1 MQMAAEVRRVGKR
14 YSCRASSRF
23 SAYAGFDRDRL
34 MSRRLLNVVHQRES
48 SVKATTVQ
56 ATMARMSSSL
66 AATQTQPPHADG
78 GRCRPHMFWGM
89 QILPRVVGWPGFSG
103 PPFLVSNVAT
113 DGGRHA
119 AD

>member
-34 MSRRLLNVVHQRES
+34 MSSRLLNVVHQRES

-66 AATQTQPPHADG
+66 AAHKTQPIRTRRGPALSSSHVLGDANSTTR
-78 GRCRPHMFWGM
+78 GRLAGIF
-89 QILPRVVGWPGFSG
+89 
-103 PPFLVSNVAT
+103 
-113 DGGRHA
+113 
-119 AD
+119 